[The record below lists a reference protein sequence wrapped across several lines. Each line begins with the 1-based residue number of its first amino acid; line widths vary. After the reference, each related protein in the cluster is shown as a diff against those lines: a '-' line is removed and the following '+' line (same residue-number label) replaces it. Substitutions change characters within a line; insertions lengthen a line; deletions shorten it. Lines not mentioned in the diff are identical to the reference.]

1 MTVENEKQNQ
11 NQNQNQDNP
20 NPDQSANN
28 GTTGNAPG
36 KGEKTVPYER
46 FQKVNDAKK
55 QAEETLAALVA
66 ELVEDIPEQ
75 FRALVPNI
83 APADQIKWIRSANKS
98 GLFSAKPEP
107 SGPDS
112 KRPGGKPATDTS
124 GMSPLQMIEMGL
136 KA

>member
-1 MTVENEKQNQ
+1 MTTENET
-11 NQNQNQDNP
+11 QNQNQDNP
-20 NPDQSANN
+20 NPDTNANN
-28 GTTGNAPG
+28 GTNGADPT
-36 KGEKTVPYER
+36 KTEKTVPYER

-55 QAEETLAALVA
+55 QAEETLAGLVA

-98 GLFSAKPEP
+98 GLFAAKPDK

-112 KRPGGKPATDTS
+112 KRPGGKPPVDTA
-124 GMSPLQMIEMGL
+124 GMTPTQLITLGL
-136 KA
+136 KG

>member
-1 MTVENEKQNQ
+1 MTTETTEQNTET
-11 NQNQNQDNP
+11 NP
-20 NPDQSANN
+20 NPDQNATN
-28 GTTGNAPG
+28 GTNGTGPD
-36 KGEKTVPYER
+36 KTERSVPYSR
-46 FQKVNDAKK
+46 FQAVNDAKK
-55 QAEETLAALVA
+55 QAEETLAGLVA

-98 GLFSAKPEP
+98 GLFSAKPDK

-112 KRPGGKPATDTS
+112 KRPGGKPTTDTS